1 MRFRIGFLLV
11 STIACASEYQAGI
24 ARIDITPSKPIR
36 MAGYAAREQPSNTIA
51 GRLWA
56 KALAIEDR
64 KGNRVVLVTCD
75 LIGLPRSVSDVVG
88 ATVEKR
94 FGIERRRLILN
105 SSHTHA
111 GPIVWSNPRLAPGL
125 SDDQTQLLKEY
136 RDVLVDQLV
145 SVVGAALGKMGPA
158 QIQVGSGEMRFG
170 VNRRMRVGDEVK
182 IGLNPSGP
190 TDPSV
195 PVLKVTRLDNSIL
208 AIVFGYACH
217 NTTLGSENLA
227 IDGDYAG
234 KAQAELEK
242 RVPEATAMFLML
254 CGGDQNPDPRGS
266 LQDVARHGEALAAEV
281 IRVLGQ
287 KLDPVTGLLATAL
300 QIKDLALAE
309 PLSRPVPYP
318 VQGIRFGKSLTLLT
332 LGGEVVVEYAL
343 RIKREFSEGAP
354 HRGGIFERCDGLYTH
369 RSDAEGGRV
378 RACDEHAVLRFP
390 IPFRAGRG
398 RTRHEQRERS
408 VASRRGSLIRERKI
422 LECCAPVAVST
433 VLLFKAE
440 RKVIALAWLQFRDTL
455 REIP

>member
-1 MRFRIGFLLV
+1 MQFRVGFLLV
-11 STIACASEYQAGI
+11 STIACAAEYQAGI
-24 ARIDITPSKPIR
+24 ARVDITPSKPIR

-266 LQDVARHGEALAAEV
+266 LQDVARHGE
-281 IRVLGQ
+281 G
-287 KLDPVTGLLATAL
+287 
-300 QIKDLALAE
+300 
-309 PLSRPVPYP
+309 
-318 VQGIRFGKSLTLLT
+318 
-332 LGGEVVVEYAL
+332 
-343 RIKREFSEGAP
+343 FSG
-354 HRGGIFERCDGLYTH
+354 
-369 RSDAEGGRV
+369 RSDSRTWAE
-378 RACDEHAVLRFP
+378 
-390 IPFRAGRG
+390 
-398 RTRHEQRERS
+398 T
-408 VASRRGSLIRERKI
+408 
-422 LECCAPVAVST
+422 
-433 VLLFKAE
+433 
-440 RKVIALAWLQFRDTL
+440 
-455 REIP
+455 